1 MVKVQNTQ
9 ICLQQQW
16 KNIIEIL
23 ATPATHCDVPI
34 FQIHR
39 QHKSQMLAMLR
50 VYYRYMT
57 LPVVLKIEIARVIV
71 IRTTAATT

>member
-1 MVKVQNTQ
+1 M
-9 ICLQQQW
+9 
-16 KNIIEIL
+16 L

-57 LPVVLKIEIARVIV
+57 LPVVLQIEIVRAIV
-71 IRTTAATT
+71 IRISAATTIIPVGG